1 MPYRPRIS
9 IEIDESLFFKI
20 QRLLPYG
27 YKKSVITA
35 VIEDAISAIE
45 HNENPAM
52 LVSLIAARK
61 VRGWHIVKELRHE
74 TDSTDT

>member
-1 MPYRPRIS
+1 
-9 IEIDESLFFKI
+9 LFFRI

-27 YKKSVITA
+27 YKKSVLTA
-35 VIEDAISAIE
+35 IVEDAISTIE
-45 HNENPAM
+45 HHENPEM

-74 TDSTDT
+74 TDSPNT